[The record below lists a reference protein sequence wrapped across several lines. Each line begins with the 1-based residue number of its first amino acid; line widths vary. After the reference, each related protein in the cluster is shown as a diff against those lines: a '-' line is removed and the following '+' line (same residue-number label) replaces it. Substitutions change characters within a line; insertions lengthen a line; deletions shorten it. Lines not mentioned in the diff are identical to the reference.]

1 MGRVVNM
8 WSCGPA
14 SCGTSYQYNRSL
26 SFAYDWVGNL
36 TQSSDGSTGTINYRR
51 SIAGEVTSITNATY
65 QVDEGH
71 HTYCSNSAR
80 YLSRPLSP
88 PGPSVAG
95 HLGAS
100 MDRLCYQAHSERRA
114 NPADCIKSWS
124 AIRAQGFI

>member
-1 MGRVVNM
+1 VINACAPKTHRVEKGRQTGRPPQTKKSTDWTFTPIRYVSVAG
-8 WSCGPA
+8 SCRPVP
-14 SCGTSYQYNRSL
+14 R
-26 SFAYDWVGNL
+26 
-36 TQSSDGSTGTINYRR
+36 GSHT
-51 SIAGEVTSITNATY
+51 
-65 QVDEGH
+65 VDEGQ